1 MAMRSSQPQERYAR
15 EPELETD
22 AGAWHVFLLDRLQ
35 SLRTAVAIVAVFAVA
50 ALGVAV
56 WTLLHDDDGGTR
68 RQGVSAARVRALENR
83 VQRLEKRVPSQQDV
97 ASLRDDAHPLAKQV
111 AAAEAAATAAQRRAD
126 TLDQRL
132 REARQQLRDL
142 QERVAAV
149 ERAQA
154 QSGAPR

>member
-1 MAMRSSQPQERYAR
+1 MIERVIRAC
-15 EPELETD
+15 
-22 AGAWHVFLLDRLQ
+22 AGRPLP
-35 SLRTAVAIVAVFAVA
+35 VFAAVLALA

-56 WTLLHDDDGGTR
+56 WALLHDNGGGTR

-83 VQRLEKRVPSQQDV
+83 VQRLEQRVPSQQDI
-97 ASLRDDAHPLAKQV
+97 ASLRDDVQAIAKRV

-132 REARQQLRDL
+132 HEDRQQLRDL
-142 QERVAAV
+142 QRRVDVV

>member
-1 MAMRSSQPQERYAR
+1 MTMRSSQPRERHAR
-15 EPELETD
+15 DLEVEID
-22 AGAWHVFLLDRLQ
+22 AGAWHALLLDRLQ
-35 SLRTAVAIVAVFAVA
+35 SLRTAVAIVAVVALA

-56 WTLLHDDDGGTR
+56 WALLHDNGDGTR
-68 RQGVSAARVRALENR
+68 RQGVSGTRVRALENR
-83 VQRLEKRVPSQQDV
+83 VQRLEQRVPSQQDI
-97 ASLRDDAHPLAKQV
+97 ASLRDDEQAIAKRV

-132 REARQQLRDL
+132 HDDRQLLRNI
-142 QERVAAV
+142 QQRVDAV